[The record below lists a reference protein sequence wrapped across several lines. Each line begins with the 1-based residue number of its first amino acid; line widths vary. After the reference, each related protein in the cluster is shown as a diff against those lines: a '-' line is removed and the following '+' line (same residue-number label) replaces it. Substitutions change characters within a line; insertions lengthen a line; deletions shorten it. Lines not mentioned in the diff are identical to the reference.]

1 MELLS
6 TFIVWL
12 IPAICSRDITIYL
25 VLSPFTS
32 SLVSLVAITRA
43 SAFSF
48 TVCTPLPNKKKSVYV
63 QRNCE
68 KEWAEKVW
76 RVWRNVW
83 LVLFPS
89 GPHPR
94 IICTTMPAFVQAP
107 LSNQQFNADFSSC
120 LYAPFTTTKVNAC
133 EGNTNPLQQI
143 KSHHFLRVT
152 SADHHHNIIA
162 CPMATR
168 RQVPCVCAAVGF
180 KESSERTVCLSVIS
194 THQVR

>member
-1 MELLS
+1 MFSETAKKNGPKKCGVYDVMFDSYYSPQAHTRGLSVPLCPHSCRPLL
-6 TFIVWL
+6 
-12 IPAICSRDITIYL
+12 A
-25 VLSPFTS
+25 TS
-32 SLVSLVAITRA
+32 SS
-43 SAFSF
+43 
-48 TVCTPLPNKKKSVYV
+48 
-63 QRNCE
+63 
-68 KEWAEKVW
+68 
-76 RVWRNVW
+76 
-83 LVLFPS
+83 
-89 GPHPR
+89 
-94 IICTTMPAFVQAP
+94 
-107 LSNQQFNADFSSC
+107 NADFSSC